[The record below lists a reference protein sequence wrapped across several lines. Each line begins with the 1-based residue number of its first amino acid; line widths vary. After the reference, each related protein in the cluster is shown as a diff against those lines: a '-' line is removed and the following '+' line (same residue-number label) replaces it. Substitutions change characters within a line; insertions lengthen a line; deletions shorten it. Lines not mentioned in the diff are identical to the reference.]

1 MGGSAAFFVL
11 APDGTVLGNS
21 HAIAGENGRPLH
33 QTGTTAAMKGSIGTA
48 VRYSFFLNRDVV
60 YVAVPVTDHGQIIG
74 IVRTSDT
81 TKPLSHVFEG
91 SYLKFSI
98 MVLLMLGAALEGQ
111 FSFQTVLVGRL
122 MKSRTL
128 PNDSPKGTLNTNSFL
143 AGPKKLPNLHQR
155 SII

>member
-1 MGGSAAFFVL
+1 MPVKMADLS
-11 APDGTVLGNS
+11 
-21 HAIAGENGRPLH
+21 IRPELR
-33 QTGTTAAMKGSIGTA
+33 AAMKGSIGTA

-98 MVLLMLGAALEGQ
+98 MVLLMLGAALIGAILLANGVSRPINEIKDAAVRFAEGDLEYK
-111 FSFQTVLVGRL
+111 LVPG
-122 MKSRTL
+122 
-128 PNDSPKGTLNTNSFL
+128 G
-143 AGPKKLPNLHQR
+143 A
-155 SII
+155 